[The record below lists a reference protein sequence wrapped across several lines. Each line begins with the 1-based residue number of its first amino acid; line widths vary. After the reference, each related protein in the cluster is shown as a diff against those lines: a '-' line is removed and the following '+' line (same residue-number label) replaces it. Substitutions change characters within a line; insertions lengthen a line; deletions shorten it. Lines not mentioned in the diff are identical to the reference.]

1 MHSVRPTLFIPCSSL
16 TQRLAYLA
24 VSGALA
30 SYDADAFASEGFP
43 PWVRQRFQQIA
54 DHEADH
60 VAFLSTALGSA
71 ATQPCNYSFPITDPT
86 SFVAL
91 SGVFEGVGTAA
102 YLGAAK
108 FITNPVYRQAA
119 AAILTTETRH
129 VAWIESAVGTN
140 AAWSGA
146 FETPL
151 DLDQVFSL
159 AGQLNALSLFT
170 RGFLINSLL

>member
-1 MHSVRPTLFIPCSSL
+1 
-16 TQRLAYLA
+16 
-24 VSGALA
+24 
-30 SYDADAFASEGFP
+30 
-43 PWVRQRFQQIA
+43 VRQRYQQIA

-91 SGVFEGVGTAA
+91 SGVLEGVGTAA

-108 FITNPVYRQAA
+108 YITNPVYLEAA
-119 AAILTTETRH
+119 GAILTTETRH
-129 VAWIESAVGTN
+129 VAWIESAVGAN

-159 AGQLNALSLFT
+159 AGQLKTLFVLGGSLVDS
-170 RGFLINSLL
+170 FL